1 MTSPAWRRRGAYLQ
15 VAMGITSAAEKGQL
29 LRMAKRTNGF
39 LTILLARPPAGLQ
52 AVVAQGERPFGVR
65 ATGHIMKMIIA
76 ISKPTLAAPEG
87 T

>member
-1 MTSPAWRRRGAYLQ
+1 
-15 VAMGITSAAEKGQL
+15 MGITSAAEKGQL
-29 LRMAKRTNGF
+29 LRMEKRTNGF

-65 ATGHIMKMIIA
+65 TTVTGHIMKMIIA